1 MQIIFIR
8 EKSSKAVSFKISKKT
23 IWISFLSFL
32 TIILMF
38 FSFGAWSL
46 FQFIPD
52 FAQLNIL
59 TNSKQN
65 GELFK
70 DLGVIKGRLE
80 SLEKIIKQLES
91 DKKITNTVNINQEM
105 VSGLMSKSL
114 NAKNARENID
124 KLMVAIDEI
133 DSKVGLMKIAH
144 LPNEVTKGFMPQN
157 EPISGRMTSNFGPRV
172 HPISGRVHTHTG
184 TDFASQIGTPVKSV
198 ADGVIVAT
206 YISKVGLG
214 KSIDIDHGGRYISRY
229 AHLDGI
235 VVKEGDFIKAGQ
247 QIARVGST
255 GSSTGP
261 HLHLEIEV
269 AGRRVD
275 PQAFLSKF
283 RRESE
288 TTSKFATLR

>member
-8 EKSSKAVSFKISKKT
+8 EKSSKAVTFKISKKT

-32 TIILMF
+32 TIIVMF

-70 DLGVIKGRLE
+70 DLGIIKGRVE

-91 DKKITNTVNINQEM
+91 DKKTLNTVNVSQEM
-105 VSGLMSKSL
+105 VLGLTGKSL
-114 NAKNARENID
+114 SPKNARENID
-124 KLMVAIDEI
+124 KLMVTLDEI
-133 DSKVGLMKIAH
+133 DSRVGLMKMTSI
-144 LPNEVTKGFMPQN
+144 PNEITKGFFPQN
-157 EPISGRMTSNFGPRV
+157 NPIVGRVTSNFGPRT
-172 HPISGRVHTHTG
+172 HPISGRMHSHTG
-184 TDFASQIGTPVKSV
+184 TDFSAQIGTPVKSV

-206 YISKVGLG
+206 YISKYGLG
-214 KSIDIDHGGRYISRY
+214 KSIDIDHGGKYISRY

-235 VVKEGDFIKAGQ
+235 IVKEGDFIKAGQ

-275 PQAFLSKF
+275 PQTFLSKF
-283 RRESE
+283 RRDSE
-288 TTSKFATLR
+288 KTSQFATLR